1 MPGRGKTEEEEII
14 AGKMGWG
21 VGYWDPNR
29 KKRRQCWK
37 EGREEVSLSN
47 Y

>member
-21 VGYWDPNR
+21 GGIQTER
-29 KKRRQCWK
+29 KDGSAGKRAR
-37 EGREEVSLSN
+37 RRVS
-47 Y
+47 

>member
-21 VGYWDPNR
+21 GGIQIEKNAVLVGGQGGGYP
-29 KKRRQCWK
+29 
-37 EGREEVSLSN
+37 E
-47 Y
+47 